1 MQRRI
6 EQILEVENLSVSQFA
21 DKIGVQRSGMS
32 HILSGRNKPSLDF
45 AIKVLQTF
53 PDLSSD
59 WLLFGKGAM
68 YDKNADK
75 SVSPNFGS
83 GGDLFGNIGTVSDRN
98 MVPDKNTVP
107 TENTIS
113 EENIADLVPKV
124 TEVPKMPEVVPET
137 LQPNLQS
144 PIIISPKTEI
154 ETDNIELKSENNKQA
169 KPENNLRTPDTA
181 ISKIIVF
188 FENGYY
194 KEFN

>member
-68 YDKNADK
+68 YDKNAGK
-75 SVSPNFGS
+75 SVSPNLGN
-83 GGDLFGNIGTVSDRN
+83 GGDLFE
-98 MVPDKNTVP
+98 NTV
-107 TENTIS
+107 S
-113 EENIADLVPKV
+113 EENTADLGLKMPKV
-124 TEVPKMPEVVPET
+124 PEVPKIPELPET
-137 LQPNLQS
+137 LKPNLQS
-144 PIIISPKTEI
+144 PVITSPKTEI
-154 ETDNIELKSENNKQA
+154 ETDNIELKPENNKQA
-169 KPENNLRTPDTA
+169 NSENNLSTPYSA